1 MLSPTHLQK
10 SAPTT
15 IPSSPARTYLDA
27 QITTLRGQLKEWE
40 KQFSLSHSGKKA
52 GREDIKADGPDGIGK
67 VYKEY
72 NRLRDVLDGKAP
84 VDRRKDV
91 KTKIREAQK
100 PPKASPKKRKKTT
113 FESDVANSQREPTTV
128 TPRKSYSVHPS
139 DLDPYDPPNSV
150 TPRPLKAYIGPT
162 PQRDGKVLGLFDL
175 LTGSSKGTP
184 SSSTRQK
191 RKADAL
197 TEGTGNVVQTPSRK
211 KGDILQFLDG
221 AEGAGNHTGKRQRF
235 ERTPASEGKKFLLSQ
250 FFATPSTTR
259 FMANGDLGEE
269 RNMDKTPLRTR
280 LLAGRAPVTREY
292 IPEAERSGPDSTP
305 PFLRRTTSM
314 NQRSTAAET
323 DQPFASPEKV
333 RTGPSRLSLFK
344 KGRSLSEI
352 VKDLRKAQD
361 EEHDDDLEALNDME
375 DGGRTDNANVRV
387 EDSQTDGQ
395 QQEQEG
401 QQPQRVWK
409 KKGQKRT
416 TRRVN
421 MKPPTARTKSKRP
434 EAAEASDSED
444 ELAGAGAGI
453 EDTQQGIDDGDFD
466 LDSLD
471 EAEAGRERPTGKSFK
486 KAKTEEPTR
495 GRTVK
500 ANAISHM
507 NFRSLKIKNKN
518 SKAKG
523 RGFGRRGRR

>member
-1 MLSPTHLQK
+1 MLSSTQLQT

-15 IPSSPARTYLDA
+15 IPSSPARSSLDA

-40 KQFSLSHSGKKA
+40 KRFSLRHSGRKA

-84 VDRRKDV
+84 VDGRKDR
-91 KTKIREAQK
+91 KPKIREAQK
-100 PPKASPKKRKKTT
+100 VPKASPKKRKTAT
-113 FESDVANSQREPTTV
+113 FEGDLSNSQRGSATA
-128 TPRKSYSVHPS
+128 TPRKSHQIHPS
-139 DLDPYDPPNSV
+139 DLDPYDPPNSI
-150 TPRPLKAYIGPT
+150 TPRPLRAYIGPT

-175 LTGSSKGTP
+175 LSGSSKATP
-184 SSSTRQK
+184 STSTRKK

-197 TEGTGNVVQTPSRK
+197 SEGTGNVVQTPSRRK
-211 KGDILQFLDG
+211 SDILQFLDG
-221 AEGAGNHTGKRQRF
+221 DEGAGNHTGKRQRF

-259 FMANGDLGEE
+259 FMGNGELGEDG
-269 RNMDKTPLRTR
+269 NVDKTPLRTR
-280 LLAGRAPVTREY
+280 LLAGRAPVMMENV
-292 IPEAERSGPDSTP
+292 PDAEQPGPDSTP
-305 PFLRRTTSM
+305 PFLRRTTSL
-314 NQRSTAAET
+314 NQRLKAAET
-323 DQPFASPEKV
+323 DHPFASPEKV
-333 RTGPSRLSLFK
+333 RTGPPRLSLFR
-344 KGRSLSEI
+344 KGKSLSEI

-375 DGGRTDNANVRV
+375 DGGGTDDDNDPV
-387 EDSQTDGQ
+387 EDGQ
-395 QQEQEG
+395 KVGPQQEQEG

-434 EAAEASDSED
+434 EAEESSDSED
-444 ELAGAGAGI
+444 ELAGAGI
-453 EDTQQGIDDGDFD
+453 EDTQNGIDGGGFD

-471 EAEAGRERPTGKSFK
+471 EAEVDRERPTGKSSK
-486 KAKTEEPTR
+486 KAKKNEGPTR
-495 GRTVK
+495 GRKVK

-523 RGFGRRGRR
+523 RGFGGRGRR